1 MEIIVTMKRSNHSR
15 IYLKNCI
22 ATSWSHIRRHHECLR
37 IEWDV
42 GFDLSS
48 VDLCHV
54 EEMMQSMRCQ
64 VMNYL
69 NLDRW
74 FIDRDCVLHV
84 RGKLIYIYILT
95 DIPNMMILTWTLRI
109 MEEVLNIF
117 VSSRNR
123 IILNVNLSNPI
134 FLNSVSMIIMNG

>member
-1 MEIIVTMKRSNHSR
+1 MKS
-15 IYLKNCI
+15 YT
-22 ATSWSHIRRHHECLR
+22 TSSWCLR

-48 VDLCHV
+48 VDLLHV

-74 FIDRDCVLHV
+74 FIDRDCVMHV
-84 RGKLIYIYILT
+84 WEKLICIYIYIYMLM
-95 DIPNMMILTWTLRI
+95 DMSNMMMLTWTLRI
-109 MEEVLNIF
+109 IEEVLNIF
-117 VSSRNR
+117 EFSRNR
-123 IILNVNLSNPI
+123 ITLDVNLSNPI
-134 FLNSVSMIIMNG
+134 FLNSVSMFIMNV